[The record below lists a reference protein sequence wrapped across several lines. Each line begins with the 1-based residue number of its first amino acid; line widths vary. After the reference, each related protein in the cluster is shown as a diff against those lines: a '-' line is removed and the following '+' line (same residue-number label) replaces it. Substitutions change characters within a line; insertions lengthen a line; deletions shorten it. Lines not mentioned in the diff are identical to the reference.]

1 MCWRGWTP
9 KIWAKLCGAAGE
21 KARLCE
27 GGSHMEVWWTES
39 GGLCLG
45 YRKAKAATRRYAGAY
60 PKIQMIFPA

>member
-9 KIWAKLCGAAGE
+9 KICAKLCRAAGE
-21 KARLCE
+21 KAKLCE

-39 GGLCLG
+39 GGLCLCLG
-45 YRKAKAATRRYAGAY
+45 CTRRYAGGY